1 MEKIEKLEKIEKIEK
16 LEKEY
21 NILVEKQKNEPAQVE
36 DLLYVKEQ
44 LLQIYEEKIDYL
56 SSWKDTPKN
65 QMEAF
70 DYDYDGLGSFR
81 PTPIDRNVKKVE
93 IYKRKIELVNSEEEI

>member
-1 MEKIEKLEKIEKIEK
+1 MEKIEKIEKLEK

-70 DYDYDGLGSFR
+70 DYDYDGKGSFR
-81 PTPIDRNVKKVE
+81 SEPIDRNEKKVE